1 MMGKNYDYDGV
12 LVFVVVDGLK
22 VAFKYPE
29 VVSDHL
35 FLLFAFLLKGRVN
48 TVELCTSYLTAKL
61 RLKKSLEIFSL
72 TAFNELKLRLAEKSF
87 PVQR

>member
-1 MMGKNYDYDGV
+1 MGKNYDYDGV

-35 FLLFAFLLKGRVN
+35 FLLFVLLLKGRVN
-48 TVELCTSYLTAKL
+48 IVELCTSYLTA
-61 RLKKSLEIFSL
+61 
-72 TAFNELKLRLAEKSF
+72 
-87 PVQR
+87 